1 MINIYVDISYK
12 NMDSDS
18 STGSMLEP
26 QLNSIPNFIRLEQ
39 IPVNYIQKVESDLLE
54 PVVFNQGTDTTDGFT
69 RFTLQN
75 KGFLH
80 SNSKI
85 FLSLQPDDTN
95 TNSFLPP
102 HVGIGQIVKK
112 AVLKIGNKTLNE
124 LDSWAGLHAVKSSLI
139 SNEVNAEREIYTSG
153 RWMSKMFDYNGSS
166 NVLADQVSLYTGMEP
181 DVENESLELPNWF
194 KHDGSDVQGKAECPS
209 FSIDLS
215 DLFPFLKVNQLPLYM
230 INEPVNIELT
240 FQPKLLYRLQL
251 GDSDTT
257 DISVSIDRNEL
268 KFCADYIFYGAGDEM
283 ERYRMANQDMSFS
296 FVDYRLVERTVTQAQ
311 VQSGIIQNL
320 GMANRLVSRIISVIP
335 PTASTNNEESILGQ
349 YQAFAPLI
357 NAQGRQTATTRY
369 NVRYNDR
376 FEFTSDVDNPARLFS
391 IFTESEGVPFLSRF
405 DYSEQG
411 TDTEGGYTDSYNLEN
426 TYDQGDFLEGQFFY
440 LGTRLTNG
448 RVGQRGIELHLT
460 GDFGPVIDLVR
471 VYCEYMRVA
480 RLSGGYL
487 EIFNA

>member
-1 MINIYVDISYK
+1 MS
-12 NMDSDS
+12 SDS
-18 STGSMLEP
+18 SMGSMPEP
-26 QLNSIPNFIRLEQ
+26 QLSSIPNFIKLEQ

-54 PVVFNQGTDTTDGFT
+54 PVVFNQGGDTTDGFT

-85 FLSLQPDDTN
+85 FVSLQPDATN
-95 TNSFLPP
+95 DNMFLPP
-102 HVGIGQIVKK
+102 HVGIGQIIKK
-112 AVLKIGNKTLNE
+112 AVLKVGNKTLNE

-139 SNEVNAEREIYTSG
+139 ANEVNAEREIYTSG
-153 RWMSKMFDYNGSS
+153 RWMSKMFNYNLSD
-166 NVLADQVSLYTGMEP
+166 NVNADTVSLYTGMEP
-181 DVENESLELPNWF
+181 DIDANTIELPNWF
-194 KHDGSDVQGKAECPS
+194 KCDGTTAAKKAECPS

-240 FQPKLLYRLQL
+240 FQPKKLYRLQK
-251 GDSDTT
+251 GDGDTSD
-257 DISVSIDRNEL
+257 IAVSIDRNEL

-283 ERYRMANQDMSFS
+283 ERYRMANQDMSFT
-296 FVDYRLVERTVTQAQ
+296 FVDYRLVERSTGQ
-311 VQSGIIQNL
+311 VAVESGIIQNL
-320 GMANRLVSRIISVIP
+320 GMANRQVSRIVATLAPLS
-335 PTASTNNEESILGQ
+335 TANNESTILGQ
-349 YQAFAPLI
+349 YQSIAPFI
-357 NAQGRQTATTRY
+357 TAEGVQSVKTRY

-391 IFTESEGVPFLSRF
+391 ILTESEGVPYLSRF

-411 TDTEGGYTDSYNLEN
+411 TISSGYTSQYNLEN
-426 TYDQGDFLEGQFFY
+426 TYDQGAQLEGQFFY

-448 RVGQRGIELHLT
+448 RVGQRGVEVHLT
-460 GDFGPVIDLVR
+460 GSFPNLDLLR
-471 VYCEYMRVA
+471 CYCEYLRVA

>member
-1 MINIYVDISYK
+1 MLIYLKK
-12 NMDSDS
+12 NMDNDS
-18 STGSMLEP
+18 SMGSMP
-26 QLNSIPNFIRLEQ
+26 SPAQSSIPNFIRLEQ

-54 PVVFNQGTDTTDGFT
+54 PVVFNQGGDTTDGFT

-85 FLSLQPDDTN
+85 FISLQPDATN
-95 TNSFLPP
+95 DNMFLPP
-102 HVGIGQIVKK
+102 HVGIGQVIKK

-139 SNEVNAEREIYTSG
+139 ANEVNAEREIYTSG
-153 RWMSKMFDYNGSS
+153 RWNSKNFVYN
-166 NVLADQVSLYTGMEP
+166 NADGVFADTISLDTGMEANLSGTASI
-181 DVENESLELPNWF
+181 DLPNWF
-194 KHDGSDVQGKAECPS
+194 KCDGTSTAKKAECPS

-240 FQPKLLYRLQL
+240 FQPKKLYRLQRGN
-251 GDSDTT
+251 GDTADVAV
-257 DISVSIDRNEL
+257 SVDRNEL

-283 ERYRMANQDMSFS
+283 ERYRMANQDMSFT
-296 FVDYRLVERTVTQAQ
+296 FVDYRLVERSTQQSA
-311 VQSGIIQNL
+311 VASGIVQNL
-320 GMANRLVSRIISVIP
+320 GMANRQVSRIIALLAP
-335 PTASTNNEESILGQ
+335 QASTNNESSILGQ
-349 YQAFAPLI
+349 YQSIAPLVS
-357 NAQGRQTATTRY
+357 ADGVQSTTTRY

-391 IFTESEGVPFLSRF
+391 VFTESEGVPFLTRF

-411 TDTEGGYTDSYNLEN
+411 TITGGYTSRYDLEG
-426 TYDQGDFLEGQFFY
+426 TYDMGNNLEGQFFY

-448 RVGQRGIELHLT
+448 RVGQRGIEVHLT
-460 GDFGPVIDLVR
+460 GTFANLDLLR
-471 VYCEYMRVA
+471 CYCEYMRVA
-480 RLSGGYL
+480 RLSNGYI
-487 EIFNA
+487 EVFNA